1 MPNMSTLKGIEQ
13 KRADYAYKCAKD
25 EGKPICVDKEKA
37 VKPFGVDYYADKQYK
52 AYVKKIPM
60 FVKTNGLGA
69 TFAFVLSKRTKEK
82 DVKGVKIQPGQS
94 GNPKNAYDLIY
105 KQTAEWIYNKYP
117 FTVDFSEFII
127 TQNSNEYRAI
137 TNEVISLFT
146 WLRRFAEG
154 LIDGD
159 DDGGDNH

>member
-1 MPNMSTLKGIEQ
+1 ML
-13 KRADYAYKCAKD
+13 
-25 EGKPICVDKEKA
+25 
-37 VKPFGVDYYADKQYK
+37 
-52 AYVKKIPM
+52 
-60 FVKTNGLGA
+60 VKTNGLGA
-69 TFAFVLSKRTKEK
+69 TFAFVLSKKVK
-82 DVKGVKIQPGQS
+82 VKKINNQDVPAGNQN
-94 GNPKNAYDLIY
+94 NPKNAYDLIY

-117 FTVDFSEFII
+117 FTGDFSEFII